1 MGDGNAHR
9 GPDHILWC
17 DCANHLD
24 GVAMSQT
31 LRMKRELREVV
42 QIGKPTTPRLV
53 DGMTWHSAATHSD
66 VSNFL
71 ARQIAR
77 GLKPK
82 ERK

>member
-1 MGDGNAHR
+1 
-9 GPDHILWC
+9 
-17 DCANHLD
+17 
-24 GVAMSQT
+24 MSQT
-31 LRMKRELREVV
+31 LRMKRELREVCSM
-42 QIGKPTTPRLV
+42 GKPITPRLV
-53 DGMTWHSAATHSD
+53 DGMVWHSSATHSD